1 MSDNAG
7 GKEALALIDGG
18 SQASL
23 ITEEFV
29 DKLGLTPHIK
39 IRNIPAKSWA
49 NECLYFTGTIKIEF
63 QLARQM
69 FRHNF
74 YTCTH
79 LATKTQMLLGLDWLK
94 RANISIEY

>member
-1 MSDNAG
+1 MSGNANG
-7 GKEALALIDGG
+7 QEALALIDGG

-29 DKLGLTPHIK
+29 DKLGLTKRIK
-39 IRNIPAKSWA
+39 PMNIPAKSWA
-49 NECLYFTGTIKIEF
+49 NECLYFMGTIKLEF
-63 QLARQM
+63 QLAGQT
-69 FRHNF
+69 FKHNF